1 MKPFKQFFRYVG
13 ALSLIGLLAACA
25 PALKQSTTQDDGT
38 YSRAGRFALNVWD
51 KTIDRNKDAV
61 QGGFLWLDTRQ
72 RLELDLRNP
81 LGSTLARVSVTPDS
95 ATLVHADGSLV
106 TAENPDALVAEV
118 LGSEIPVSG
127 LRYWLK
133 GIVAPA
139 KVEQEQRDAQGRL
152 GSFTQAGWKVT
163 LSDYDHKGPR
173 KLGMVRNETFQT
185 ITVRLVINE

>member
-1 MKPFKQFFRYVG
+1 MRPFKQFFRYVG

-25 PALKQSTTQDDGT
+25 PALKQPTTQDDGT

-118 LGSEIPVSG
+118 LGARFRFRVCVTGSKA
-127 LRYWLK
+127 LWHR
-133 GIVAPA
+133 
-139 KVEQEQRDAQGRL
+139 QR
-152 GSFTQAGWKVT
+152 
-163 LSDYDHKGPR
+163 
-173 KLGMVRNETFQT
+173 
-185 ITVRLVINE
+185 

>member
-1 MKPFKQFFRYVG
+1 MKQFKRFFQSVG
-13 ALSLIGLLAACA
+13 ALTIMGLLAACA
-25 PALKQSTTQDDGT
+25 PALKQPGTQEDGT

-72 RLELDLRNP
+72 RLDLDLRNP
-81 LGSTLARVSVTPDS
+81 LGSTLARVSVTQDS
-95 ATLVHADGSLV
+95 ATLVHADGSRV

-133 GIVAPA
+133 GIVAPSGA
-139 KVEQEQRDAQGRL
+139 EQAQRDAQGNL
-152 GSFTQAGWKVT
+152 GSFIQAGWKVT

>member
-25 PALKQSTTQDDGT
+25 PALKQPTTQDDGT

-95 ATLVHADGSLV
+95 ATLVHADGSQV

-139 KVEQEQRDAQGRL
+139 KVELEQRDAQGRP